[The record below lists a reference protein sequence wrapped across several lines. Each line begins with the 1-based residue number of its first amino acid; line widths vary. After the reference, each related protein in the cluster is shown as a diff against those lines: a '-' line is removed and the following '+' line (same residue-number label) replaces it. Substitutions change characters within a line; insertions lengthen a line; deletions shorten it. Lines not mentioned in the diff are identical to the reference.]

1 VVQVLED
8 DQGRSPGVA
17 GSWGV
22 SSGVEG
28 VAKVG
33 EDDGLPV
40 AVPAELPVRGQGPPE
55 AGDRLGVVA
64 ELTVRVA
71 EAVPRQRLA
80 VAVADGAVEV
90 QGPLAVLD
98 GALVISEVG
107 EREACRVEGVGLPC
121 PMADRDVELQRLPGV
136 GEPFVVPALLAAQL
150 PERQVDACLYGSI
163 PEPLLQVERVVQVRS
178 GVLVGAEPGTGS
190 GDRDMGAGLR
200 VQVAKAPSGRQCGVV
215 TSSTTARRKRAG

>member
-1 VVQVLED
+1 
-8 DQGRSPGVA
+8 
-17 GSWGV
+17 
-22 SSGVEG
+22 VEG

-107 EREACRVEGVGLPC
+107 ESVKPGGERC
-121 PMADRDVELQRLPGV
+121 PDPRLVAATVDRIAFNAHIL
-136 GEPFVVPALLAAQL
+136 
-150 PERQVDACLYGSI
+150 
-163 PEPLLQVERVVQVRS
+163 
-178 GVLVGAEPGTGS
+178 GTGTES
-190 GDRDMGAGLR
+190 YRLR
-200 VQVAKAPSGRQCGVV
+200 